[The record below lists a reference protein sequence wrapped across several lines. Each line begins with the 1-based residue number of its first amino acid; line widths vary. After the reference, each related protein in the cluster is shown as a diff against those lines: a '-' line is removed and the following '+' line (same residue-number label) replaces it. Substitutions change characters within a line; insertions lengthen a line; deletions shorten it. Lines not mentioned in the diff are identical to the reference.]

1 LRAREKLMFL
11 SEKCARALK
20 MLVLMIKIEVS
31 YTILKS
37 VQEKKKGRKEK
48 TRREFQKSAV
58 ILE

>member
-1 LRAREKLMFL
+1 MFL

-48 TRREFQKSAV
+48 TRKEFQKSAV